1 MRRDLWQYA
10 ADTNRRPAPDQIGR
24 AIRYASELLFDGERL
39 ELRDEPG
46 RELSETEAA
55 DAIRAGRVVEVVS

>member
-1 MRRDLWQYA
+1 MYAHAYRQRRQLLTEA
-10 ADTNRRPAPDQIGR
+10 AD
-24 AIRYASELLFDGERL
+24 IRYASELLSDGARL

-55 DAIRAGRVVEVVS
+55 DAIRSGRVVEVVS